1 MSIVAVGTVAI
12 DSIET
17 PTASV
22 HHVLGGSATYF
33 SFAASL
39 FTQVHLVAVVGEDFP
54 QEHIERFR
62 RRGIDLAGLEVRR
75 GGKTFFWRGRYHA
88 DMNNRDTLEVHLNV
102 LADFNPTL
110 PDRYRELPYVF
121 LGNSS
126 PQLQQRVLDQMT
138 KPQMVLADTMNLWIE
153 TQRDAL
159 LELLPRLDGLLLNDS
174 EARLLAE
181 DENLVRAGLKIRE
194 LGPKFVIIKKGEH
207 GSFLFSRDGVF
218 VLPGYPTPNVVDP
231 TGAGDS
237 FAGGILG
244 YLASDTSP
252 PPGRLRRAIAY
263 GTVIASITVEGF
275 SLERLQQAT
284 REEIERRLEEY
295 RRMITF

>member
-1 MSIVAVGTVAI
+1 
-12 DSIET
+12 
-17 PTASV
+17 
-22 HHVLGGSATYF
+22 VLE
-33 SFAASL
+33 
-39 FTQVHLVAVVGEDFP
+39 QM
-54 QEHIERFR
+54 ER
-62 RRGIDLAGLEVRR
+62 
-75 GGKTFFWRGRYHA
+75 
-88 DMNNRDTLEVHLNV
+88 
-102 LADFNPTL
+102 
-110 PDRYRELPYVF
+110 
-121 LGNSS
+121 
-126 PQLQQRVLDQMT
+126 PQL
-138 KPQMVLADTMNLWIE
+138 VLADTMNLWIE

-181 DENLVRAGLKIRE
+181 EENLVRAGLKIRT

-275 SLERLQQAT
+275 SLDRLKAAT

>member
-17 PTASV
+17 PSASA

-33 SFAASL
+33 SYAASF
-39 FTQVHLVAVVGEDFP
+39 FTNVHLVAVVGEDFP
-54 QEHIERFR
+54 AEHIEQLRQ
-62 RRGIDLAGLEVRR
+62 RGIDLTGLEIRR
-75 GGKTFFWRGRYHA
+75 GGKTFYWRGRYYA

-102 LADFNPTL
+102 LADFNPVL
-110 PDRYRELPYVF
+110 PAQYRQQPYLF

-126 PQLQQRVLDQMT
+126 PQLQMRVLEQMER
-138 KPQMVLADTMNLWIE
+138 PQLVLADTMNLWIE

-181 DENLVRAGLKIRE
+181 EENLVRAGLKIRQ

-275 SLERLQQAT
+275 SLDRLKTAT